1 MKKLLILAALAAASF
16 GQPAFAQ
23 TAPAAAPRT
32 AVVQHSDLDL
42 RSESGTKALDRRIWR
57 AVVEVCG
64 TASDF
69 DLSGKNDVRECRRDT
84 KAIAAIEANAV
95 VASAT
100 RGEPIRVTSIQ
111 K

>member
-23 TAPAAAPRT
+23 TAPAAPPRT

-84 KAIAAIEANAV
+84 RLIASKQADLV
-95 VASAT
+95 VAGVS
-100 RGEPIRVTSIQ
+100 RDPLIQVSSIQ
-111 K
+111 N

>member
-1 MKKLLILAALAAASF
+1 MTKLLILAALAATF

-23 TAPAAAPRT
+23 TASAPRT

-42 RSESGTKALDRRIWR
+42 RTGSGAKALDRRIAR
-57 AVVEVCG
+57 AVAEVCG

-84 KAIAAIEANAV
+84 REIATIKANAV
-95 VASAT
+95 VASAA
-100 RGEPIRVTSIQ
+100 RGEAIRITSIA